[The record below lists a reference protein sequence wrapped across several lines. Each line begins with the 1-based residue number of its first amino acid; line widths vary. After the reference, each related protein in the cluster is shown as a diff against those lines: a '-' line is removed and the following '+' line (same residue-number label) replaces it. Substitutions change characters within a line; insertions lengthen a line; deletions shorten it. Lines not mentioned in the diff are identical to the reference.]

1 MRCPAR
7 KRRPPGR
14 NSPGRPPAR
23 LDHME
28 TRSLHTPLREEDVRS
43 LELGQPVLLSGTIYT
58 ARDAAHKYLAGGE
71 GPAPLPPGIRLQG
84 GVLYHC
90 GPVMVPAPDGG
101 WTVTAAGPTT
111 SAREE
116 PYQAE
121 VLKRYGVRALIGK
134 GGMGAKTREV
144 LARHGAVYLSAVG
157 GAAQVL
163 AASVVRVVSVS
174 FLEEFGSPEAIWELE
189 VKDFPAIVTMD
200 ARGNS
205 LHEEILALSR
215 PSL

>member
-1 MRCPAR
+1 
-7 KRRPPGR
+7 
-14 NSPGRPPAR
+14 
-23 LDHME
+23 ME
-28 TRSLHTPLREEDVRS
+28 TRSLHTPLQEEDVRS
-43 LELGQPVLLSGTIYT
+43 LKLGQPVLLSGTLYT

-71 GPAPLPPGIRLQG
+71 TPPSLPPALRLQG

-134 GGMGAKTREV
+134 GGMGTKTREA
-144 LARHGAVYLSAVG
+144 LAQYGAVYLSAVG

-163 AASVVRVVSVS
+163 AAAVLRVSSVT
-174 FLEEFGSPEAIWELE
+174 FLEEFGSPEAMWELV

-200 ARGNS
+200 AQGNS
-205 LHEEILALSR
+205 LHEEILARSR
-215 PSL
+215 PFP

>member
-1 MRCPAR
+1 
-7 KRRPPGR
+7 
-14 NSPGRPPAR
+14 
-23 LDHME
+23 ME
-28 TRSLHTPLREEDVRS
+28 TRALHTPLQEEDVRT
-43 LELGQPVLLSGTIYT
+43 LKLGQPVLLSGTIYT

-71 GPAPLPPGIRLQG
+71 GPAPLPPSLRLQG

-90 GPVMVPAPDGG
+90 GPVVVPAPQGG
-101 WTVTAAGPTT
+101 WRVTAAGPTT

-134 GGMGAKTREV
+134 GGMGERTRQA
-144 LARHGAVYLSAVG
+144 LAQHGAVYLSAVG

-163 AASVVRVVSVS
+163 AAAVLRVSSVS
-174 FLEEFGSPEAIWELE
+174 FLQEFGSPEAIWELE

-200 ARGNS
+200 AQGNS
-205 LHEEILALSR
+205 LHEKIQAFSR
-215 PSL
+215 PSW